1 MLKNWTH
8 LFIYHIKNNKL
19 FTFLNVLGLA
29 IGIGGLLFAILY
41 WNDEHS
47 YNEWNS
53 EKELVYQVQT
63 NLGSGMV
70 WPHSVAGIEPYLK
83 VNFPEVQEYFYTDNW
98 YEPTVVKFEDKKE
111 IVDKLLTV
119 QSNFFN
125 FFPFKFKYGSAKNTL
140 NEEES
145 ILISDEVAERVFG
158 KMNPVGKTMTIDKKS
173 VTVRGVYILNQ
184 NSSLAP
190 EMVINRMDKQMKENK
205 NEWGNFNYS
214 LYLKVKNPNDIDKI
228 AHKIENIYYDNRERA
243 WGKKEGKSSA
253 EIEKLIK
260 ESGIKIN
267 LEPLTA
273 ARLHSKI
280 DGYPEG
286 KGNYQFLLIMVVLS
300 VLILILSIVNYINLA
315 TANAIKRAKEVGV
328 RKILGA
334 SKSNIVKQ
342 FLFETI
348 VTVLF
353 SILLSLVIV
362 ELSLPYYNDFL
373 SKNLVMFGGQF
384 YIALVVIFIITVIA
398 AGVFPAFYVSNFETL
413 KVLKGNFSRSKSGI
427 WLRNGMLILQFAIA
441 SFFIIG
447 SYVVYEQVSFLA
459 NKEVGFKGSQVLSIE
474 MNNETIKAKNEA
486 IESFDGVR
494 AIYRKYELIKQEV
507 SKIKGVRGVNTGT
520 FDFGNDSSSSSQ
532 FTYNG
537 VEIQAQNMAVDFGM
551 LEMMQIKIVQG
562 RNFSP
567 IFASDTISSM
577 MVNETAL
584 RMMNEKNPIGKE
596 VNWNDKKL
604 TIIGVVSDF
613 NLHSPQSK
621 VPPMAFF
628 HLKTIGW
635 MSYNMNKIYVKVDEE
650 NMDQTI
656 AGIEQFWQKNSDS
669 DYPFTY
675 DFVDKRYARTYQMY
689 VNQKNLFSLLN
700 FIVILI
706 ALFGL
711 FALASYSIQRRMKEI
726 AIRKTLG
733 AETNVLLTTL
743 SKQYVVFC
751 MIGFLIALFPAYY
764 LLNKWLENFAYRIEI
779 TVMPFV
785 IGFVVLLILTLIV
798 VLSRAYQ
805 ATKVDVLRYL
815 KYE

>member
-8 LFIYHIKNNKL
+8 LFIYHIKKNKL
-19 FTFLNVLGLA
+19 FTFLNVFGLS
-29 IGIGGLLFAILY
+29 IGIAGLIFSILY

-47 YNEWNS
+47 YNAWNP
-53 EKELVYQVQT
+53 EKDLVYQVQT
-63 NLGSGMV
+63 NLGSGTI

-83 VNFPEVQEYFYTDNW
+83 VNFPEVEEYFYTDNW
-98 YEPTVVKFEDKKE
+98 YEPAVVKFEDKKE

-145 ILISDEVAERVFG
+145 ILISDAVAERVFG
-158 KMNPVGKTMTIDKKS
+158 KINPVGKMMTIDKKP

-190 EMVINRMDKQMKENK
+190 EMVINRMDRQMKENK

-214 LYLKVKNPNDIDKI
+214 LYLKVKNPEDIEKI
-228 AHKIENIYYDNRERA
+228 AHKIENIYYDNRERV

-253 EIEKLIK
+253 EIEKSIK

-267 LEPLTA
+267 LEPLTD
-273 ARLHSKI
+273 ARLHSNI

-300 VLILILSIVNYINLA
+300 ILILILSIVNYINLA
-315 TANAIKRAKEVGV
+315 TASAVKRAKEVGV

-334 SKSNIVKQ
+334 SKGNIIKQ
-342 FLFETI
+342 FLFETV

-373 SKNLVMFGGQF
+373 GKNLIMFGGQF
-384 YIALVVIFIITVIA
+384 YVALIIIFIITVIA
-398 AGVFPAFYVSNFETL
+398 AGLFPALYVSNFETL

-486 IESFDGVR
+486 IESFDGVK

-507 SKIKGVRGVNTGT
+507 SKIKGVKGVNTGT
-520 FDFGNDSSSSSQ
+520 FDFGNNSNSSSQ

-537 VEIQAQNMAVDFGM
+537 VDIQAQNMAVDFGM
-551 LEMMQIKIVQG
+551 LEMMHIKIVQG

-567 IFASDTISSM
+567 NFASDTISSM
-577 MVNETAL
+577 MVNETAM

-613 NLHSPQSK
+613 NLYSPQSQ

-635 MSYNMNKIYVKVDEE
+635 MSYNMNKIYVKVDGE
-650 NMDQTI
+650 NMNQTI

-733 AETNVLLTTL
+733 AETNVLLTAL
-743 SKQYVVFC
+743 SQQYVLFC
-751 MIGFLIALFPAYY
+751 VIGFLIALFPAYY

-779 TVMPFV
+779 SVVTFI
-785 IGFVVLLILTLIV
+785 IGFVVLMVLTLIV

-805 ATKVDVLRYL
+805 ATKVDVLKYL